1 MLDAIIDEKLHP
13 LHHRLRCD
21 DVNLVIVLGVEELV
35 ALVKD
40 LENAELMIAM
50 DMCQENNLGL
60 EETLIEQGFVSK
72 VIVQLIVAA
81 LGTVH
86 ENAVA
91 SVDHVNA

>member
-1 MLDAIIDEKLHP
+1 MLDAVIDEDLHP
-13 LHHRLRCD
+13 LHHWLRRD
-21 DVNLVIVLGVEELV
+21 DVDLFIVVGVEELV

-50 DMCQENNLGL
+50 DVCQENNLGL
-60 EETLIEQGFVSK
+60 EETLIEQGWVSE

-86 ENAVA
+86 ENAIA
-91 SVDHVNA
+91 SVNHVDA